1 MKTTIYTKKIIVL
14 LSVCG
19 LFGCES
25 FTEVDTPQSQLTT
38 PAVFEN
44 AATADAAMTD
54 IYARLREDG
63 MVTGALGGLSSLMG
77 NYSDEM
83 QYFGS
88 STDIAQFN
96 NHTIVPS
103 NSLITSLW
111 NATYGQIYAANL
123 MLEGV
128 RNSVA
133 LSAEDKMRLTGE
145 ALFIRAYLHFY
156 LLNLFGDVPYVTTT
170 DYTINAAILKT
181 PQEQLWENI
190 IADLTEAENLL
201 PVAYATAEKV
211 RANKAVA
218 TAMLAR
224 VYLYRQDWPNAVVK
238 ATAVIE
244 NPVYTWVSNPA
255 MEFLRESTATIWAL
269 HPGVAGVNTKD
280 ARTFVFSSGP
290 PAKPALSPAF
300 VSTFETGDKRRN
312 LWIRTITNSAG
323 TWYCSYKYK
332 KTLGTATS
340 VEYTILFRLAEQ
352 YLIRA
357 EAYAKMGNIAGAQA
371 DVNKIRNRAGLP
383 NTAAATPESLL
394 VAIAHERSVELFT
407 EQGHR
412 WFDLKRTGKAAEVLG
427 SIKSGWQS
435 TQLLLPLPQ
444 TELLLN
450 YNLLP
455 QNSGY

>member
-1 MKTTIYTKKIIVL
+1 MKTTIYTKQIIVL
-14 LSVCG
+14 LLVCC

-44 AATADAAMTD
+44 ATTADAAMTD

-63 MVTGALGGLSSLMG
+63 MVTGTLGGLSSLMG

-83 QYFGS
+83 KYFGS
-88 STDIAQFN
+88 SIDIEQFN

-111 NATYGQIYAANL
+111 NGTYGQIYAANL
-123 MLEGV
+123 MLEGF
-128 RNSVA
+128 RNSAA
-133 LSAEDKMRLTGE
+133 LRAEDKVRLTGE

-156 LLNLFGDVPYVTTT
+156 LVNLFGDVPYVTTT
-170 DYTINAAILKT
+170 DYMINAAILKT
-181 PQEQLWENI
+181 PQEQVWQNI
-190 IADLTEAENLL
+190 ITDLKESENFLPEAY
-201 PVAYATAEKV
+201 PTAEKI
-211 RANKAVA
+211 RPNKAVA

-224 VYLYRQDWPNAVVK
+224 VYLYRQDWPNAVAK

-244 NPVYTWVSNPA
+244 NPNYAWVNNPA
-255 MEFLRESTATIWAL
+255 MEFLRESTAAIWAL

-280 ARTFVFSSGP
+280 ARTFIFSSGP

-300 VSTFETGDKRRN
+300 VSTFETGDQRRN
-312 LWIRTITNSAG
+312 LWIRTVTNSAG
-323 TWYCSYKYK
+323 TWYCPYKYK

-340 VEYTILFRLAEQ
+340 QEYTILFRLAEQ

-371 DVNKIRNRAGLP
+371 DINKIRNRVGLA
-383 NTAAATPESLL
+383 NTAATTSENLL
-394 VAIAHERSVELFT
+394 LAIAHERSVELFT

-412 WFDLKRTGKAAEVLG
+412 WFDLKRTGKAAEVL
-427 SIKSGWQS
+427 SPIKSGWQS

-444 TELLLN
+444 AELLLN

-455 QNSGY
+455 QNPGY